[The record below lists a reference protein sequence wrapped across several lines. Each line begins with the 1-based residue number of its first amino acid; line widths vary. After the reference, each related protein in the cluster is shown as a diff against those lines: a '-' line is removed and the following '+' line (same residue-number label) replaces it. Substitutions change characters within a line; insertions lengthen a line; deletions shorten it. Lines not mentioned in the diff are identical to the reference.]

1 MLLGHLT
8 KILSF
13 WSYRTLILSNSQ
25 VGEDQAAVLHCRD
38 SKELIATIHEQLSV
52 AEFGIGQKVSL
63 DIFIV
68 TWSNKRN
75 IYLSLEIE
83 SEADVTKICP

>member
-38 SKELIATIHEQLSV
+38 SKELIATIQEQLSV
-52 AEFGIGQKVSL
+52 AESSCK
-63 DIFIV
+63 DIDTID
-68 TWSNKRN
+68 
-75 IYLSLEIE
+75 LIE
-83 SEADVTKICP
+83 EQLL

>member
-13 WSYRTLILSNSQ
+13 WSYRTLILSN

-38 SKELIATIHEQLSV
+38 SKELIATIQEQLSV
-52 AEFGIGQKVSL
+52 AESSCK
-63 DIFIV
+63 DIDTID
-68 TWSNKRN
+68 
-75 IYLSLEIE
+75 LIE
-83 SEADVTKICP
+83 EQLL